1 MHREL
6 RTIEVQLVNYGLNGG
21 PTLEE
26 WHATLTAM
34 RAATLGA
41 AAGRR
46 DAAVKSTMRLSATAQ
61 AKPAVETRA
70 RRRRARQRLQTLAR
84 MDEAHLRTMFENA
97 DANGDGAISVRE
109 LMVALRY
116 DPTLAALLHLP
127 SHIHQEDETRAAF
140 EKVFALLDDDHTRE
154 ITWKQFL
161 RHIMDWTD
169 APPSAAGGGEM
180 EGGGDWTDAPPS
192 AVGGGE
198 RNGEETLRSAA
209 PSGVPPSPARGA
221 SIVTFA
227 DDARRVVAGHET

>member
-1 MHREL
+1 MTRGVPRGVL
-6 RTIEVQLVNYGLNGG
+6 GPPPQPRGL
-21 PTLEE
+21 LSS
-26 WHATLTAM
+26 
-34 RAATLGA
+34 AA
-41 AAGRR
+41 RP
-46 DAAVKSTMRLSATAQ
+46 SATAQ
-61 AKPAVETRA
+61 AKPAVETRE

-97 DANGDGAISVRE
+97 DANDDGAISVRE

-198 RNGEETLRSAA
+198 RNGEETLRSAS